1 MIPPFVAGEGGGSN
15 VAYKVNCRRHTGR
28 KNNVEAGQDRL
39 SCLFVFSSSAVP
51 TSKYKLNE

>member
-1 MIPPFVAGEGGGSN
+1 MSPSFVAGEGGGSN

-51 TSKYKLNE
+51 TSKYKSK